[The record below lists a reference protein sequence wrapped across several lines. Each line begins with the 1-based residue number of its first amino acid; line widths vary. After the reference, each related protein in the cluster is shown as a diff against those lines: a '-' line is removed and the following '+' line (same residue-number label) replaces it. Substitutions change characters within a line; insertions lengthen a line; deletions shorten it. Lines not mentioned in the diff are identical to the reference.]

1 MVAVFGTLP
10 EETLVIAE
18 EGCAL
23 HLRRVLED
31 AVTLAAKLLRRHR
44 HAHLN
49 VLDFPFCPCAAIHPD
64 AAVVEPCCTC
74 LLLEVNGCEY
84 GVRTLAVCAVRVGE
98 VACHV
103 NLMRLHFLEQRT
115 YNLDVILRHRE
126 LLYLARLIEREVEEV
141 DVVEGYAVVG
151 AGCACL
157 TATDESLYGAHLGRI
172 DV

>member
-1 MVAVFGTLP
+1 M
-10 EETLVIAE
+10 
-18 EGCAL
+18 
-23 HLRRVLED
+23 
-31 AVTLAAKLLRRHR
+31 
-44 HAHLN
+44 
-49 VLDFPFCPCAAIHPD
+49 
-64 AAVVEPCCTC
+64 
-74 LLLEVNGCEY
+74 
-84 GVRTLAVCAVRVGE
+84 CAVRVGE

-115 YNLDVILRHRE
+115 YNLDVLLRHRK

-157 TATDESLYGAHLGRI
+157 TATDESFYGAHLRRV